1 MQIKK
6 IIAGT
11 SAIVLSLAITTVA
24 LAETDSYGVNLSV
37 TVEENMTL
45 ACGTDVDIDR
55 GGSLTASV
63 PESNSTTCTI
73 TTNDDKGYDLS
84 VVNDNAADTVLRHGD
99 YVVVGDTDYSI
110 ADYAGT
116 IGTPTTWSGTGLG
129 FSVFAAPDKEAKWGA
144 GSSCHDSNNAY
155 AAFPDSDT
163 VITNV
168 VNYSHDDTTI
178 DVCYRVDVPS
188 TQASGEYT
196 GSITYTATG
205 TL

>member
-11 SAIVLSLAITTVA
+11 SAIVLSLVITTVA

-45 ACGTDVDIDR
+45 DCGADVDIDG
-55 GGSLTASV
+55 GGSLTAGT

-73 TTNDDKGYDLS
+73 TTNDKDGYDLS
-84 VVNDNAADTVLRHGD
+84 VVNDYAAGTVLRNANGSGVD
-99 YVVVGDTDYSI
+99 WEI

-116 IGTPTTWSGTGLG
+116 IGTPTTWTGTGLG
-129 FSVFAAPDKEAKWGA
+129 FSVFAAPEKEVKWGT
-144 GSSCHDSNNAY
+144 GSSCHDSNNEY

-163 VITNV
+163 VITDTV
-168 VNYSHDDTTI
+168 TYSNLDTTI

-196 GSITYTATG
+196 GSVTYTATG
-205 TL
+205 KM

>member
-11 SAIVLSLAITTVA
+11 SVIALSLSMTSVA
-24 LAETDSYGVNLSV
+24 LAATDSDGVNLSV
-37 TVEENMTL
+37 IVAENMTL
-45 ACGTDVDIDR
+45 DCGADVDIDG
-55 GGSLTASV
+55 GGSLTAGT

-73 TTNDDKGYDLS
+73 TTNDEDGYDLS
-84 VVNDNAADTVLRHGD
+84 VVNDFASGTVLRNSNGSGSD
-99 YVVVGDTDYSI
+99 WEI

-116 IGTPTTWSGTGLG
+116 IATPTTWTGTGLG
-129 FSVFAAPDKEAKWGA
+129 FSVFAAPDKEVKWGTGTTCHAA
-144 GSSCHDSNNAY
+144 GNAY

-168 VNYSHDDTTI
+168 ADYSNSETTI
-178 DVCYRVDVPS
+178 DICYRVDVPS
-188 TQASGEYT
+188 TQASGEYA
-196 GSITYTATG
+196 GSVTYTATG